1 MDNIMNDPYIK
12 SLKAAIPGAK
22 DATNLKELVESIAGQ
37 RTDFNKLYEESGV
50 LDAMRG
56 SAGGATPQEKEA
68 ITSQKRQELALAAR
82 RQGGSQGRLAG
93 KSRQAGVA
101 ASQLQSTI
109 DQAQVMAQFADEQQK
124 KKEEGEQALADTML
138 AIAEKQKNE
147 DDRYRSLVSDLSMNF
162 SQLGS
167 IQR

>member
-37 RTDFNKLYEESGV
+37 RTDFNKLYQESGV

-124 KKEEGEQALADTML
+124 KKDAFQTRDDQ
-138 AIAEKQKNE
+138 EKKANV
-147 DDRYRSLVSDLSMNF
+147 RK
-162 SQLGS
+162 
-167 IQR
+167 